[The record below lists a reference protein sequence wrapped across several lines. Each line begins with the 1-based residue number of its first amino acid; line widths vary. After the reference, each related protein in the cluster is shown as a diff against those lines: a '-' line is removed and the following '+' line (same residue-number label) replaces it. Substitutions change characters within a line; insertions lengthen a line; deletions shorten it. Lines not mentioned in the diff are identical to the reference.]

1 MKLNPPFI
9 KKTVQP
15 GDPLS
20 AQAWNDVVV
29 GVDTLFTFIEASEA
43 ASVKVQVANQGID
56 LSSVRVTATR
66 DDGISTEAV
75 DPVAD
80 GTLHTFPGLRP
91 GAYKLRAE
99 APGFQPAS
107 VDIVVPPD
115 GVLPTQTITL
125 LANGAFMPGL
135 FGQELGASLAQ
146 LTSLGIA
153 VSNILDVTG
162 TAVPVA
168 APGSAYTQSLVLLQL
183 PPQGLPLAPG
193 QSAQLVISAA
203 LQAEASIEMP
213 SLAGLTFAEASKAL
227 EALGLKVGKSYTKQP
242 LRAL

>member
-43 ASVKVQVANQGID
+43 ASVTVQIANQGID
-56 LSSVRVTATR
+56 LASVRVTATR

-75 DPVAD
+75 GPVAD

-183 PPQGLPLAPG
+183 PAEGVPLAPG
-193 QSAQLVISAA
+193 QAAQLVISAA
-203 LQAEASIEMP
+203 LQAEASIELP

-242 LRAL
+242 PRAL